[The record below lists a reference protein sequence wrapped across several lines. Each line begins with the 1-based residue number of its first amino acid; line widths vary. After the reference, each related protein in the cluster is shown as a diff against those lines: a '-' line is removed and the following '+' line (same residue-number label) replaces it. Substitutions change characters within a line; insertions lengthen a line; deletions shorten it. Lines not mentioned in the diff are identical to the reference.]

1 MNLLRL
7 HRLII
12 TLLLLPAAWAPLR
25 AQTATGRAKT
35 GYVVSGVVLNDKT
48 GAPVPNATVTLT
60 RTPTRTQ
67 GRQLF
72 ASAVSDDAGHFA
84 FADLPVGKFELQVA
98 HRGYIAADYEQ
109 HDSGSTAIVTGESP
123 ETASL
128 DLTAIQF
135 RLAPQGVL
143 YGSIAEDS
151 GDPVPGA
158 QISVFRA
165 GPGGTARNMPR
176 AGFVNADEQGNY
188 EIANLAPGEYY
199 LAVSGTPWYQPS
211 ASGTV
216 QNKGEPRSPLDVAY
230 PTTYYPDATDSAF
243 AAPIAV
249 GAGDRVQVNLTL
261 HPMPSLHITFQ
272 LPGGANHPIT
282 APQLQQEVF
291 GSSNL
296 IQARLSYQT
305 PYQKGG
311 SNPVT
316 TVELSGIAPGQY
328 DLELLSPGGE
338 ASREASV
345 NLSSD
350 QTLDVSSATPMADV
364 AGKLLA
370 ASGGKLPAS
379 LYLVFEPQD
388 GEDRVSAQLGS
399 DGSFHVPS
407 LRPGAYELVA
417 GAGEFPMTVTQLAAA
432 GATISGRL
440 IQIGNEPVN
449 LTATLAES
457 TAILHG
463 IARVHGKSAPGAFL
477 LLVPKDRN
485 AGREAWRTNQ
495 SDSDG
500 SFDFPQVMPG
510 EYTLVAIEEG
520 WKLDLPLDWAHPE
533 AITKYLAQGLKVT
546 VPAHAGDIN
555 LTDAVEVQAK

>member
-1 MNLLRL
+1 M
-7 HRLII
+7 
-12 TLLLLPAAWAPLR
+12 
-25 AQTATGRAKT
+25 
-35 GYVVSGVVLNDKT
+35 
-48 GAPVPNATVTLT
+48 
-60 RTPTRTQ
+60 
-67 GRQLF
+67 
-72 ASAVSDDAGHFA
+72 
-84 FADLPVGKFELQVA
+84 
-98 HRGYIAADYEQ
+98 
-109 HDSGSTAIVTGESP
+109 
-123 ETASL
+123 
-128 DLTAIQF
+128 
-135 RLAPQGVL
+135 
-143 YGSIAEDS
+143 
-151 GDPVPGA
+151 
-158 QISVFRA
+158 
-165 GPGGTARNMPR
+165 
-176 AGFVNADEQGNY
+176 
-188 EIANLAPGEYY
+188 
-199 LAVSGTPWYQPS
+199 
-211 ASGTV
+211 
-216 QNKGEPRSPLDVAY
+216 
-230 PTTYYPDATDSAF
+230 
-243 AAPIAV
+243 
-249 GAGDRVQVNLTL
+249 
-261 HPMPSLHITFQ
+261 
-272 LPGGANHPIT
+272 
-282 APQLQQEVF
+282 
-291 GSSNL
+291 
-296 IQARLSYQT
+296 
-305 PYQKGG
+305 
-311 SNPVT
+311 T

-463 IARVHGKSAPGAFL
+463 FARVHGKSAPGAFL